1 MYLLKD
7 KDMKKQIKD
16 ELKTK
21 TKEEL
26 IKALKDVR
34 KEISKLSLD
43 ISLQK
48 EKNTALL
55 KTKKKMVTRILTLIN
70 QPQVV
75 EEKGVAQKALPGGK

>member
-1 MYLLKD
+1 
-7 KDMKKQIKD
+7 MKKTTKI

-26 IKALKDVR
+26 IKNLKDVR

-55 KTKKKMVTRILTLIN
+55 KTKKKEVTRILTFLN
-70 QPQVV
+70 NPQKLV
-75 EEKGVAQKALPGGK
+75 EDKK

>member
-1 MYLLKD
+1 
-7 KDMKKQIKD
+7 MKKTVKE

-26 IKALKDVR
+26 LKSLKDLR

-55 KTKKKMVTRILTLIN
+55 KTKKKTVTRILTFLN
-70 QPQVV
+70 KPQII
-75 EEKGVAQKALPGGK
+75 EDKK

>member
-1 MYLLKD
+1 
-7 KDMKKQIKD
+7 MKKTVKE

-26 IKALKDVR
+26 LKSLKDVR

-55 KTKKKMVTRILTLIN
+55 KTKKKTVTRILTFLN
-70 QPQVV
+70 KPQII
-75 EEKGVAQKALPGGK
+75 EDKK

>member
-1 MYLLKD
+1 
-7 KDMKKQIKD
+7 MKKTAKI

-26 IKALKDVR
+26 IKNLKDVR

-55 KTKKKMVTRILTLIN
+55 KTKRKEVTRILTFLN
-70 QPQVV
+70 NPQKLV
-75 EEKGVAQKALPGGK
+75 EDKDAAQRTLPGGK

>member
-1 MYLLKD
+1 
-7 KDMKKQIKD
+7 MKKQIKE

-26 IKALKDVR
+26 IKNLKDLR
-34 KEISKLSLD
+34 KEISKLSLE

-55 KTKKKMVTRILTLIN
+55 KTKKKEVTRILTLLN
-70 QPQVV
+70 MPQVV
-75 EEKGVAQKALPGGK
+75 EEKK

>member
-1 MYLLKD
+1 
-7 KDMKKQIKD
+7 MKKQIKD

-26 IKALKDVR
+26 LKTLKDVR

-55 KTKKKMVTRILTLIN
+55 KTKKKEVTRILTFLN
-70 QPQVV
+70 NPQKLV
-75 EEKGVAQKALPGGK
+75 EDKK

>member
-1 MYLLKD
+1 
-7 KDMKKQIKD
+7 MKKQVKE

-21 TKEEL
+21 T
-26 IKALKDVR
+26 KDVR

-55 KTKKKMVTRILTLIN
+55 KTKKKTVTRILTFLN
-70 QPQVV
+70 KPQII
-75 EEKGVAQKALPGGK
+75 EDKK

>member
-1 MYLLKD
+1 
-7 KDMKKQIKD
+7 MKKQVKE

-26 IKALKDVR
+26 LKTLKDVR

-55 KTKKKMVTRILTLIN
+55 KTKKKEVTRILTFLN
-70 QPQVV
+70 NPQKLV
-75 EEKGVAQKALPGGK
+75 EDKK

>member
-1 MYLLKD
+1 
-7 KDMKKQIKD
+7 MKKQIKE

-26 IKALKDVR
+26 IKQLRDVR
-34 KEISKLSLD
+34 NEISKLSLD

-55 KTKKKMVTRILTLIN
+55 KTKKKEVTRILTLLN
-70 QPQVV
+70 MPQII
-75 EEKGVAQKALPGGK
+75 EEKK

>member
-1 MYLLKD
+1 
-7 KDMKKQIKD
+7 MKKQIKE

-26 IKALKDVR
+26 IKQLKDVR
-34 KEISKLSLD
+34 NEISKLSLD

-55 KTKKKMVTRILTLIN
+55 KTKKKEVTRILTLLN
-70 QPQVV
+70 MPQII
-75 EEKGVAQKALPGGK
+75 EEKK

>member
-1 MYLLKD
+1 
-7 KDMKKQIKD
+7 MKKTERE

-26 IKALKDVR
+26 IKSLNDTR
-34 KEISKLSLD
+34 KEISKLSSN

-55 KTKKKMVTRILTLIN
+55 KTKKKNVTRILTLLN
-70 QPQVV
+70 KPQVV
-75 EEKGVAQKALPGGK
+75 EVKK

>member
-1 MYLLKD
+1 
-7 KDMKKQIKD
+7 MKKQVKE

-26 IKALKDVR
+26 LKSLKDVR

-55 KTKKKMVTRILTLIN
+55 KTKKKTVTRILTFLN
-70 QPQVV
+70 KPQII
-75 EEKGVAQKALPGGK
+75 EDKK

>member
-1 MYLLKD
+1 
-7 KDMKKQIKD
+7 MKKQIKD

-26 IKALKDVR
+26 LKSLKDIR
-34 KEISKLSLD
+34 SEISKLSLD

-55 KTKKKMVTRILTLIN
+55 KTKKKEVTRILTFLN
-70 QPQVV
+70 KPQII
-75 EEKGVAQKALPGGK
+75 EDKK

>member
-1 MYLLKD
+1 
-7 KDMKKQIKD
+7 MKKTTKI

-26 IKALKDVR
+26 LKSLKDIR
-34 KEISKLSLD
+34 SEISKLSLD

-55 KTKKKMVTRILTLIN
+55 KTKKKEVTRILTFLN
-70 QPQVV
+70 KPQII
-75 EEKGVAQKALPGGK
+75 EDKK

>member
-1 MYLLKD
+1 
-7 KDMKKQIKD
+7 MKKTVKA

-26 IKALKDVR
+26 LKSLKDVR

-55 KTKKKMVTRILTLIN
+55 KTKKKEVTRILTFLN
-70 QPQVV
+70 KPQII
-75 EEKGVAQKALPGGK
+75 EDKK

>member
-1 MYLLKD
+1 
-7 KDMKKQIKD
+7 MKKQIKD

-26 IKALKDVR
+26 LKSLKDIR
-34 KEISKLSLD
+34 SEISKLSLD

-55 KTKKKMVTRILTLIN
+55 KTKKKEVTRILTFLN
-70 QPQVV
+70 RPQII
-75 EEKGVAQKALPGGK
+75 EDKK

>member
-1 MYLLKD
+1 
-7 KDMKKQIKD
+7 MKKQIKE

-26 IKALKDVR
+26 VKNLLDLRKD
-34 KEISKLSLD
+34 ISKLSLA

-55 KTKKKMVTRILTLIN
+55 KTKKKEVTRILTFLSIKR
-70 QPQVV
+70 V
-75 EEKGVAQKALPGGK
+75 EETKK